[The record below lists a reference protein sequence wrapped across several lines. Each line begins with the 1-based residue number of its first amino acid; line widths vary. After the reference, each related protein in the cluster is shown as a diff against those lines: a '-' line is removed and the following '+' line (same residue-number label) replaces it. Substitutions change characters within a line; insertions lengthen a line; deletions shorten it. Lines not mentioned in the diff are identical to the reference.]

1 MDSAVITGVIYHAI
15 LNLIGEFE
23 LVALGILRYM
33 MICALA
39 LHHGTMLRPQRLASA
54 GTTA

>member
-1 MDSAVITGVIYHAI
+1 MDSAVITGVIYHVI

-23 LVALGILRYM
+23 LVAFSILWYL

-39 LHHGTMLRPQRLASA
+39 LHHLITLRPQRLAPA